1 MTDQQIIEKTLS
13 LIASIEENSRL
24 YYDEDDSQIEDNE
37 YDALYRQLQEL
48 EKAYPHL
55 IQANTPTNKVGG
67 NPTLAVS
74 KIIHKSPML
83 SLGNVFNDDELQA
96 WFDITAERTG
106 NDNVVYY
113 VENKFDGLACSL
125 VYHHGILV
133 QGITRGDGRV
143 GENITNNVKMVNNV
157 PHYINE
163 LNDYPRVEIR
173 GEVIMP
179 IASFEA
185 VNKQLQEDGDTLFSN
200 PRNAAAG
207 SLRQLDANIT
217 ATRGLM
223 FYPYAAM
230 DGIPTDILTHDKTI
244 HWLATIGFVTVKGFL
259 VRTVDEVRKIYLDFI
274 NNRSG
279 LDYEID
285 GIVLKVNDFRQ
296 QHQLGSTSREPRWAI
311 AYKFPPVTVL
321 SKLKTVT
328 WQVGKTGQVTPVAK
342 IEPVVIGGVTINSVT
357 LHNVNEIERLNLMIG
372 DTISVIRS
380 GDVIPKI
387 TKVWTLQRNGNETP
401 IVYPKVC
408 PSCQTPLVTNSR
420 GTALMCAG
428 SVSCQAQLVSKL
440 IHFASREAMDIN
452 NLSAGTIKYMV
463 ECDMLNS
470 PVDFYRTKELNDSLM
485 GSKGFGDKRIAN
497 ILTSIEQSKSTS
509 LNRFI
514 YALSILEVGIVTAN
528 LLAEN
533 FGSLDKLM
541 QATHD
546 ELNAIDGIGPTTAN
560 NIVTYFNN
568 PNHQR
573 MISELQQ
580 LGVHWPVYRTDV
592 SLPLHNQVWCIT
604 GSLKNTNR
612 NQAKNQL
619 EQLGAKVHNSISK
632 VVTHLLVG
640 ENAGSKLD
648 KTKQYNIEIVD
659 EVTFEN
665 IVNKQP

>member
-1 MTDQQIIEKTLS
+1 MNDQQIIEKMLS

-37 YDALYRQLQEL
+37 YDALYHQLQEL

-74 KIIHKSPML
+74 KIVHKTPML
-83 SLGNVFNDDELQA
+83 SLGNVFNDNELQA
-96 WFDITAERTG
+96 WFDMTAQRLS
-106 NDNVVYY
+106 NHDVVYY
-113 VENKFDGLACSL
+113 IENKFDGLACSL
-125 VYHHGILV
+125 IYHHGILV

-143 GENITNNVKMVNNV
+143 GENITNNVKMVNNI

-163 LNDYPRVEIR
+163 LTDYPRVEIR

-185 VNKQLQEDGDTLFSN
+185 TNKQLVSAGDTPFSN

-217 ATRGLM
+217 ATRGLV
-223 FYPYAAM
+223 FYPYAAV
-230 DGIPTDILTHDKTI
+230 DGIPTNIITHDETI
-244 HWLATIGFVTVKGFL
+244 QWLSKLGFTIVKGFL
-259 VRTVDEVRKIYLDFI
+259 VRSVDEVRKIYSEFI
-274 NNRSG
+274 INRSS
-279 LDYEID
+279 LDYGID
-285 GIVLKVNDFRQ
+285 GIVLKVNDFHQ
-296 QHQLGSTSREPRWAI
+296 QHQLGYTSREPRWAI
-311 AYKFPPVTVL
+311 AYKFPPVVVL
-321 SKLKTVT
+321 SKLRTVT
-328 WQVGKTGQVTPVAK
+328 WQVGKTGQITPVAK
-342 IEPVVIGGVTINSVT
+342 IEPVKIDGVTINSVT
-357 LHNVNEIERLNLMIG
+357 LHNVNEIERLELMIG

-387 TKVWTLQRNGNETP
+387 TKVWTMQRDGNEKP
-401 IVYPKVC
+401 IIYPTTC

-420 GTALMCAG
+420 GTAHMCAG

-463 ECDMLNS
+463 ECDMLTS

-514 YALSILEVGIVTAN
+514 YALSILEVGVVTAN

-568 PNHQR
+568 PTNQR

-640 ENAGSKLD
+640 DNAGSKLD
-648 KTKQYNIEIVD
+648 KTKEYNIEIVD
-659 EVTFEN
+659 EATFEN